1 MANAV
6 RTENRE
12 WTGVNGTLIWYYY
25 ICKREVWLM
34 ARQLN
39 PDEHDENVEW
49 GRFLHEWRY
58 GREKKELAFNNVK
71 LDIVSER
78 DGQLLVVEVKKT
90 STFEKSATMQLLFY
104 LWQLREAGVEATG
117 ELRFPEEKRRKAVAL
132 NEESIRELQQAVR
145 DIRRIIASD
154 RPPKAEKI
162 RYCGKCAYHEFC
174 WA

>member
-1 MANAV
+1 MTDAA
-6 RTENRE
+6 RTVDRE
-12 WTGVNGTLIWYYY
+12 WAGVNGTLIWYYY

-58 GREKKELAFNNVK
+58 GREKKELSFNNVK
-71 LDIVSER
+71 LDIVRER
-78 DGQLLVVEVKKT
+78 DDQLLVVEVKKT
-90 STFEKSATMQLLFY
+90 STFEKSATMQLMFY
-104 LWQLREAGVEATG
+104 LWQLKEAGVEASG
-117 ELRFPEEKRRKAVAL
+117 ELRFPEEKRRKTVTL
-132 NEESIRELQQAVR
+132 NEESIRELQRAVR
-145 DIRRIIASD
+145 DIRRIVASE

-162 RYCGKCAYHEFC
+162 RYCGKCAYREFC